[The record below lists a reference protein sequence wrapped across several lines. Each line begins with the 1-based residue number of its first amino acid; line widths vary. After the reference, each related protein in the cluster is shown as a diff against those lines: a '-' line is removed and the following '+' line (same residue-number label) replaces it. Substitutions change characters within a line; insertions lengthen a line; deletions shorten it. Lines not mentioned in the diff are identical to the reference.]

1 MNNEKIG
8 LFIAKLRK
16 DKKMTQMDL
25 ADKLHITDRA
35 VSKWE
40 RGICMP
46 DVSLL
51 SELSTIL
58 DISIAELLNGE
69 KSNKKIDNEKI
80 INTINYTKN
89 DIRKRTMK
97 IVDYVVSIIIIIISI
112 FLININIRSEYYLNK
127 SYKSINFP
135 TSVIPIVREYI
146 NIIKNDSGNY
156 SEEEYQSIMGYIN
169 SIENTVDFEKDEKL
183 MNKSEYTYNDI
194 ISVIEN
200 DYSYAV
206 MINTMYYNTIYKMI
220 VKKDFS
226 KIDNYAIYTS
236 ISNDYYSSSALLKNF
251 VSDSYVS
258 SINEEEI
265 ATEFVGFFNLQYE
278 SYRLL
283 LKDII
288 EVGDINE

>member
-51 SELSTIL
+51 SELSIIL

-200 DYSYAV
+200 NYSYAV

>member
-236 ISNDYYSSSALLKNF
+236 ISNDYNSSSALLKNF